1 MWSDTFEIV
10 RGQDKSDF
18 YLPLNVRFTGE
29 EAVDLGGPT
38 REFFKCTFSRSR
50 ATENCCR

>member
-38 REFFKCTFSRSR
+38 RVFLVYFFKV
-50 ATENCCR
+50 

>member
-29 EAVDLGGPT
+29 EAVEEVQQENSLVY
-38 REFFKCTFSRSR
+38 FFKV
-50 ATENCCR
+50 